1 MDVEGNKG
9 RNAVGV
15 TGQGF
20 DHINY
25 LPTHLAVLA
34 LNTGEG
40 TSTIIMTEDYCE
52 HRKLIVL
59 SRLHYMEM

>member
-1 MDVEGNKG
+1 MANALLSTHLDVEGNKG

-15 TGQGF
+15 GLTGQGF

-40 TSTIIMTEDYCE
+40 TSTIIVRITVSIE
-52 HRKLIVL
+52 
-59 SRLHYMEM
+59 S